1 MHITFAPLS
10 IHDKSANAG
19 TTLFGGFD
27 VDHSKTPHL
36 NQGAEYERSDWLKPF
51 FARHAK
57 QHNRPSSWK
66 CVPDGKDWF
75 GCHLPEPV
83 TGNLTDPKL
92 CGHWSPVAFKK
103 NETVKLCTSNE
114 CDK

>member
-1 MHITFAPLS
+1 LCYFSL
-10 IHDKSANAG
+10 HDKSANAG

-27 VDHSKTPHL
+27 VDYSKTPSIFYL
-36 NQGAEYERSDWLKPF
+36 MDNGSLSFKWT
-51 FARHAK
+51 
-57 QHNRPSSWK
+57 
-66 CVPDGKDWF
+66 DGKDWF

-103 NETVKLCTSNE
+103 LKL
-114 CDK
+114 